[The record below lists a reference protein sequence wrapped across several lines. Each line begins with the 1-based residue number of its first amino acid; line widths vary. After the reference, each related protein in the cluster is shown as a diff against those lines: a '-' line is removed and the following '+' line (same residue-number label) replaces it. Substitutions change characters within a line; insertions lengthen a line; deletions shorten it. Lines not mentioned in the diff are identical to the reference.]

1 MTTVLVLG
9 GGPDAE
15 REVSLRSSRAVSA
28 ATEQSGRFAVRY
40 EVIGRPTLADLRRLP
55 GDVIFPVLH
64 GRWGEGGPLQEL
76 LAQDGRPFVGCGAPA
91 ARLAMDKVA
100 TKSLALAIGC
110 PATATAILDP
120 RDEGLPLPLPF
131 VVKPVH
137 EGSTVGLFVCRTPDE
152 WRAAHRSSAESGKA
166 CMIEPYIK
174 GRELTVG
181 VVDRAAL
188 PIIEITPADGL
199 YDYEAKYNRDDT
211 RYDVNPR
218 LPAGVGERIVADT
231 LKLAA
236 AMGVRHLCRV
246 DFMLDAQGRPWL
258 LEVNTMPGFTDH
270 SLVPMAAR
278 ATPPGGPGLEMP
290 ALCARLVELAL
301 RDAQGGA
308 EPKAEAAR
316 PARAGAA
323 RS

>member
-28 ATEQSGRFAVRY
+28 ALEQSGRFPVRY
-40 EVIGRPTLADLRRLP
+40 EVIDRPTLAELKRLP
-55 GDVIFPVLH
+55 GDVVFPVLH
-64 GRWGEGGPLQEL
+64 GRWGEGGPLQDL
-76 LAQDGRPFVGCGAPA
+76 LAQDGRPFVGCGPLA

-110 PATATAILDP
+110 PATATAVVDP
-120 RDEGLPLPLPF
+120 RDDGAPLPLPF

-137 EGSTVGLFVCRTPDE
+137 EGSTVGLFVCRTAAQ
-152 WRAAHRSSAESGKA
+152 WREAHRASVASGKA
-166 CMIEPYIK
+166 CMVEPYIE

-181 VVDRAAL
+181 VVDRATL

-199 YDYEAKYNRDDT
+199 YDYEAKYNRSDT
-211 RYDVNPR
+211 KYQVNPR
-218 LPAGVGERIVADT
+218 LPAGVADRVIADT
-231 LKLAA
+231 VRLSA

-278 ATPPGGPGLEMP
+278 APAPAGPGLEMP
-290 ALCARLVELAL
+290 ALCARLVDLAL
-301 RDAQGGA
+301 RDSAAGVGA
-308 EPKAEAAR
+308 DPAGERPL
-316 PARAGAA
+316 PARARA
-323 RS
+323 